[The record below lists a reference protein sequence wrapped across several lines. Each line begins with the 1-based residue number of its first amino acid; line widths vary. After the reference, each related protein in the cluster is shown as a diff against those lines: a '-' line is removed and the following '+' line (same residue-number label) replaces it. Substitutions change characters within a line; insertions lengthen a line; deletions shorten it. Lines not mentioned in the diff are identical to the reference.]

1 MTAHF
6 DSWTARARAVPIE
19 RETDRRGIKL
29 RGAVE
34 RVGPCPK
41 CGGEDRFAI
50 NTNKGVWN
58 CRGCGVGGDVIEL
71 VEHLDGI
78 DFIAACTALTGEP
91 PPKTNGGDRSGEP
104 RKIAAAEFR
113 YEDESGAVLFVVERV
128 EFQNADGTCRPHQGR
143 QAQKDLSSKATGS

>member
-6 DSWTARARAVPIE
+6 ESWTARARVVPIE
-19 RETDRRGIKL
+19 REIDRRGIKL

-71 VEHLDGI
+71 VRAPRRRRLQRSLHD
-78 DFIAACTALTGEP
+78 A
-91 PPKTNGGDRSGEP
+91 DR
-104 RKIAAAEFR
+104 RAAAEGQWLGPR
-113 YEDESGAVLFVVERV
+113 LRAEEDRGGGISLSG
-128 EFQNADGTCRPHQGR
+128 
-143 QAQKDLSSKATGS
+143 